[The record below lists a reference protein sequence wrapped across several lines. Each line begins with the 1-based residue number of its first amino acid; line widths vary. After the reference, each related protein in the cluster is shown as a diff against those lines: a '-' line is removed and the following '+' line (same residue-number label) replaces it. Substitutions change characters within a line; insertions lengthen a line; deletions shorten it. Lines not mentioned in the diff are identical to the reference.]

1 MQTFAVIQLL
11 LFCGFVFAEFP
22 DYSIFFLKVMTW
34 DLWLYMTHIYNH
46 YGVVERIWLFNP

>member
-1 MQTFAVIQLL
+1 M
-11 LFCGFVFAEFP
+11 CGFVFAEFP